1 MTSAE
6 EQEVYQVQKKPKPKG
21 RRHSGNTVGKTL
33 TIRFKSR
40 EQYERVC
47 RHAEAQ
53 GLSINC
59 WCVKQLLAGIE
70 PLCES

>member
-1 MTSAE
+1 MSE

-40 EQYERVC
+40 EQYERIC
-47 RHAEAQ
+47 RHAESQ
-53 GLSINC
+53 GLSINE
-59 WCVKQLLAGIE
+59 WCVKQLLAGIT
-70 PLCES
+70 P